1 MSQPMSGSAKLK
13 ERCQTMASLTPEEI
27 TQVAGGFSFGGFNL
41 SSWWIRGVPADI
53 YKSGFQQP
61 QVNEMNLNQQQ
72 F

>member
-1 MSQPMSGSAKLK
+1 
-13 ERCQTMASLTPEEI
+13 MASLTPEEI

-41 SSWWIRGVPADI
+41 SSWWIRGIPADI